1 MATFGLAA
9 APCVMRKT
17 GAAKRDLSLGS
28 CEGEAMS
35 VGPMNPMLYSLAGS
49 SLAQTTGTDV
59 LRARLEALAQQ
70 SDLEAAQRTED
81 ALGIGLTDG
90 EDNQTNERDGDGRT
104 PWRLGRR
111 HPALPSEETAEE
123 PLPDAAVS
131 DAGSDANDERGGH
144 LDLSG

>member
-1 MATFGLAA
+1 
-9 APCVMRKT
+9 
-17 GAAKRDLSLGS
+17 
-28 CEGEAMS
+28 MS

-59 LRARLEALAQQ
+59 LRARQEALAQQ
-70 SDLEAAQRTED
+70 GDLEAAQRTED
-81 ALGIGLTDG
+81 ALGIGETDG

-111 HPALPSEETAEE
+111 DPALPPEEIAEE
-123 PLPDAAVS
+123 PIADSAVS
-131 DAGSDANDERGGH
+131 DAVSDASGERGGQ